1 MTYQQTLEELETA
14 ITELIADNQDI
25 PVIVEGD
32 RDVQALRRLNLTGP
46 IIQFNQGLSTAD
58 FCDMIS
64 TRHETVILLTDWD
77 HRGGRLHH
85 TLKRN
90 LEYRVHCIT
99 KYRDTFATRSSVR
112 TVESLPAWL
121 TTLKTKALA
130 QLYK

>member
-14 ITELIADNQDI
+14 LSELIADNQDI

-32 RDVQALRRLNLTGP
+32 RDVQALRKLNLTGP

-58 FCDMIS
+58 FCDQIS
-64 TRHETVILLTDWD
+64 TQHHTVILLTDWD
-77 HRGGRLHH
+77 RRGGRLHH

-90 LEYRVHCIT
+90 LEYRVQCIT

-112 TVESLPAWL
+112 TVESLPSWL

-130 QLYK
+130 QL